1 VSSFKDAFQALLDIS
16 MCKNVKKII
25 HQTSAIFHMYTGNFQ
40 KNIISQIFHICI
52 GFMYNVVCTNK
63 SFKNGQE
70 ELNKET
76 AFLLDLASHQF
87 CFPPKK

>member
-1 VSSFKDAFQALLDIS
+1 
-16 MCKNVKKII
+16 
-25 HQTSAIFHMYTGNFQ
+25 MYTGNFQ

-52 GFMYNVVCTNK
+52 GFIYNVVCTNK

-87 CFPPKK
+87 CFPPQKIENIHSFYLLKVFIRRKKNVKSGEFNSLSKH